1 MVKFLKSFSAA
12 CNLAG
17 HLFADYF
24 RLVRGVWKLSK
35 LKPPIVSVFGGSKLN
50 QEHAYAKK
58 ASQLAAKLNEAGI
71 SVITG
76 GGPGIME
83 AANCGAFK
91 DTNRRAKS
99 IGITV
104 HGLATEKR
112 NVCADE
118 NIATHYFFAR
128 KYLLTHFATGFALFP
143 GGYGTMDEL
152 FEVLTLMQTSK
163 LPRVPVVLFEKA
175 YWKPIIEWIELAQ
188 KEGLL
193 LEIDAALVFVTDS
206 VDEAF
211 EHLQKH
217 CQ

>member
-1 MVKFLKSFSAA
+1 MLKILKGLCGS
-12 CNLAG
+12 CKLAG

-24 RLVRGVWKLSK
+24 RLFYGVWKLSG
-35 LKPPIVSVFGGSKLN
+35 LTCPVVSVFGGSKLS
-50 QEHAYAKK
+50 QEHSYAKN
-58 ASQLAAKLNEAGI
+58 ARQLAVKLMDHEI

-91 DTNRRAKS
+91 KKERRGKS

-104 HGLATEKR
+104 HGLSTEK
-112 NVCADE
+112 E
-118 NIATHYFFAR
+118 NICVDDTITTHYFFAR
-128 KYLLTHFATGFALFP
+128 KYLLTHFATAFAIFP

-152 FEVLTLMQTSK
+152 FEVLTLMQTNK
-163 LPRVPVVLFEKA
+163 MKPVPIVLFEKK
-175 YWKPIIEWIELAQ
+175 YWQPIIDWIEIAQ

-193 LEIDAALVFVTDS
+193 LKRDADLVFITDS

-211 EHLQKH
+211 EHLQRH